1 MREALATV
9 AKRIDRVWLSVQ
21 WTSVTSSLSCA
32 STGDCAQYKQ
42 AMATVHHERSQ
53 ATKQRKRQGQQ
64 RSELCSPL
72 HLVGVFDIGPRGGT
86 VPG

>member
-1 MREALATV
+1 MRDSSGNRWKKNCPSLVENA
-9 AKRIDRVWLSVQ
+9 R
-21 WTSVTSSLSCA
+21 TSV
-32 STGDCAQYKQ
+32 YKQ
-42 AMATVHHERSQ
+42 AMAIVHHERSQ